1 MPIGVDGVGGYAG
14 LAGAGMPAISGI
26 PGSGMAAMP
35 GFLNTAFGKTGEVL
49 SGVTAGMGLTNA
61 MGVATG
67 GIGMARAPVH
77 HRRHHFHRGLY
88 PHPGF
93 GDPYGGLGYGYP
105 PGYPGFPGYGGYGGF
120 GPGYGFGGYGGYG
133 PGVHVHH
140 HGAPPTDQNNQNN
153 QGENQNNQ

>member
-1 MPIGVDGVGGYAG
+1 MPCPVPVPVPVGFDGVGCVGGVGGLGGYAP

-26 PGSGMAAMP
+26 PGSGMAGIP
-35 GFLNTAFGKTGEVL
+35 GFLNTAFGKTGELL
-49 SGVTAGMGLTNA
+49 SGVTAGIGMTNA

-77 HRRHHFHRGLY
+77 HRRHHFHRGLF

-93 GDPYGGLGYGYP
+93 GGPYGLPGGFGYGFP
-105 PGYPGFPGYGGYGGF
+105 PGGYGGF

-140 HGAPPTDQNNQNN
+140 HNS
-153 QGENQNNQ
+153 